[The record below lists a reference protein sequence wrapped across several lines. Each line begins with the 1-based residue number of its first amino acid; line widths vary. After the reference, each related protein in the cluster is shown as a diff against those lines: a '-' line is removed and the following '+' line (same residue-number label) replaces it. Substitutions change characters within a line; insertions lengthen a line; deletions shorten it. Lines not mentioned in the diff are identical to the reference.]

1 MLGTVRVIVMVS
13 HVSGR
18 WAFLD
23 DDASHF
29 QFVMTDT
36 AEGGKSMGVL
46 NEGHDTL
53 TWVLLTCNQISNDVR
68 GRIAKKSISS
78 LRSVKIQ
85 ACIDLL
91 IPTLKAQTFR
101 INHFYFALYHL
112 PH

>member
-1 MLGTVRVIVMVS
+1 MIVMVS

-46 NEGHDTL
+46 NEGHDTP
-53 TWVLLTCNQISNDVR
+53 LLCVHSYVGTSFSCKPDQLVR
-68 GRIAKKSISS
+68 
-78 LRSVKIQ
+78 L
-85 ACIDLL
+85 
-91 IPTLKAQTFR
+91 
-101 INHFYFALYHL
+101 
-112 PH
+112 